1 MRKSCGSRR
10 QARGDLP
17 GVQRAVPH
25 VGTGPGGRLVAGG
38 GRAGAVTGLVVFGA
52 VAGAGS
58 RSEVAGLVIF
68 LPAALGMTVFG
79 LVPETCGR
87 EPEDLWPG
95 S

>member
-1 MRKSCGSRR
+1 
-10 QARGDLP
+10 
-17 GVQRAVPH
+17 
-25 VGTGPGGRLVAGG
+25 
-38 GRAGAVTGLVVFGA
+38 VTGLVVFGA